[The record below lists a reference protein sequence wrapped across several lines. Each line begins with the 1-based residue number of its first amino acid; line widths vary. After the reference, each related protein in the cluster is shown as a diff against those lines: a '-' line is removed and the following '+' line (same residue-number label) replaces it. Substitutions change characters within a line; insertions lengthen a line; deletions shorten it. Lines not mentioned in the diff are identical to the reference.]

1 MPLPQPADR
10 ELMHTR
16 DIKLQGFR
24 RADGLMDVEAHLT
37 DTKAFDFSNPD
48 RGAIASGV
56 PLHEMWV
63 RMTINDRLEIT
74 ACEAVTDHGP
84 YINCVGGAA
93 SFAKLVGLRIRP
105 GFLKAANERVGGV
118 LGCTHLREMLQQIGT
133 VALQTIWPV
142 KSRRDAETLEAAKA
156 RGEQPMSKTDGTEGM
171 INSCFAYAADGENVR
186 KRWPHRYTG
195 GQAVAETPVVG

>member
-1 MPLPQPADR
+1 MPLPPPADR

-16 DIKLQGFR
+16 DIRLQGFR
-24 RADGLMDVEAHLT
+24 RADGQMDVEAHLT
-37 DTKAFDFSNPD
+37 DTKGFDFSNPD
-48 RGAIASGV
+48 RGAINSGV

-63 RMTINDRLEIT
+63 RMTINDHLDIT
-74 ACEAVTDHGP
+74 ACEAITDHGP
-84 YINCVGGAA
+84 YANCGGGAA
-93 SFAKLVGLRIRP
+93 SFAKLVGLRIKS

-142 KSRRDAETLEAAKA
+142 ESRRDAAALEAAKA
-156 RGEQPMSKTDGTEGM
+156 RGENPVSKTDGTEGM
-171 INSCFAYAADGENVR
+171 INSCFSYAADGDNVR

-195 GQAVAETPVVG
+195 NQAIAETSAAV